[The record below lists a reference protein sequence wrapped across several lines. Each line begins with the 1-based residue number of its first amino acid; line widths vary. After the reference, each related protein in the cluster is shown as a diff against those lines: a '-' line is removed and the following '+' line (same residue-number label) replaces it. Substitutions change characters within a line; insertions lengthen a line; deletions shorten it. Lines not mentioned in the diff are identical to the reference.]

1 MSHLSHHPSP
11 LLAALVRHTLT
22 APRAIALEGPAGS
35 LSYAELAEAVG
46 TLAETLLALRPR
58 VVALLAD
65 NGPDWAV
72 ADLACLAAG
81 IPLVPLPTFFT
92 PAQHAHAVRQAG
104 IDLLLSDRPDALAAL
119 ARPGAPRR
127 LYGSLYL
134 RRLNSIPASLP
145 AGTLKITFTS
155 GTTGTPKGVCLGREA
170 IESVATS
177 LQQAS
182 AAQPDDRHVTVL
194 PLATL
199 LENIGGLYVP
209 LLAGATTRLLPGQQV
224 GLNGSAGVDPTRL
237 LAALGAARATSTIL
251 VPQLLLALVAAI
263 RAGAPR
269 PSALRYVAVG
279 GAPVSP
285 RLLEAAAA
293 LGLPVFEG
301 YGLSECAS
309 VVAVNRPGDHRPGC
323 VGRPLPHVA
332 LAIGPGGA
340 IHVGGAGF
348 LGYLGEAP
356 RHDEWIDT
364 GDVGHL
370 DADGR
375 LHITGRRKNMFITA
389 FGRNVAPEWIERE
402 LLLQAPIAQAAVFG
416 EGRSSNVAVIVAR
429 GAASDAVIDAAI
441 AAANREL
448 PDYARVGTWI
458 RATTPFSPD
467 NGQLTANGRP
477 RREAIAA
484 AYADARVQPHL
495 SDTPKE
501 AHGLLC

>member
-1 MSHLSHHPSP
+1 MSGPSSFI
-11 LLAALVRHTLT
+11 AALTRHAATKPE
-22 APRAIALEGPAGS
+22 APALEGAQHK
-35 LSYAELAEAVG
+35 LDYASLAEAVS
-46 TLAETLLALRPR
+46 TLAEILQALRPR
-58 VVALLAD
+58 VVGLLAD

-92 PAQHAHAVRQAG
+92 PAQHAHAASQAG
-104 IDLLLSDRPDALAAL
+104 IDLLLSDRPEALSTL
-119 ARPGAPRR
+119 ARRDTPRL
-127 LYGSLYL
+127 LYGSLYM
-134 RRLNSIPASLP
+134 RRLDSAPANLP
-145 AGTLKITFTS
+145 PGTLKITFTS

-170 IESVATS
+170 IESVAAS

-182 AAQPDDRHVTVL
+182 AARPDDRHVALL

-209 LLAGATTRLLPGQQV
+209 LLAGATTRLLPGEQV
-224 GLNGSAGVDPTRL
+224 GLNGSAGVDPARL
-237 LAALGAARATSTIL
+237 LAALNAARATSTIL

-263 RAGAPR
+263 RAGAAL
-269 PSALRYVAVG
+269 PSSLRYAAVG

-285 RLLEAAAA
+285 RLLTAATA

-309 VVAVNRPGDHRPGC
+309 VVAVNRPGDNRPGC
-323 VGRPLPHVA
+323 VGRPLAHVA

-340 IHVGGAGF
+340 IHVGGTGF
-348 LGYLGEAP
+348 LGYLGEEP
-356 RHDEWIDT
+356 RHDEWVDT

-389 FGRNVAPEWIERE
+389 FGRNVAPEWVERE

-416 EGRSSNVAVIVAR
+416 EGRSSNVAVIVPR
-429 GAASDAVIDAAI
+429 GGASQADIDAAI
-441 AAANREL
+441 AATNRDL
-448 PDYARVGTWI
+448 PDYARIGAWL
-458 RATTPFSPD
+458 RATAPFSPD
-467 NGQLTANGRP
+467 NGQLTTNGRP

-484 AYADARVQPHL
+484 AYADALAQPHL

>member
-1 MSHLSHHPSP
+1 MSHLSHHPGA
-11 LLAALVRHTLT
+11 LLAALVRHAVTT
-22 APRAIALEGPAGS
+22 PDTIALEGPASG
-35 LSYAELAEAVG
+35 LSYAGLAEAVG

-58 VVALLAD
+58 VVGLLAE

-92 PAQHAHAVRQAG
+92 AAQHAHAVRQAG
-104 IDLLLSDRPDALAAL
+104 VDLLLSDRPDALGTL
-119 ARPGAPRR
+119 ARAGTPRR
-127 LYGSLYL
+127 LHGSLYL
-134 RRLNSIPASLP
+134 RRLNSAPARLP
-145 AGTLKITFTS
+145 SGTLKITFTS

-170 IESVATS
+170 IESVAAS

-182 AAQPDDRHVTVL
+182 AARPDDRHLALL

-209 LLAGATTRLLPGQQV
+209 LLAGATTRLLPGEQV
-224 GLNGSAGVDPTRL
+224 GLNGSAGVDPARL
-237 LAALGAARATSTIL
+237 LTALGTARATSTIL
-251 VPQLLLALVAAI
+251 VPQLLLALVAAL
-263 RAGAPR
+263 RTGAAQ

-285 RLLEAAAA
+285 RLLEAATAR
-293 LGLPVFEG
+293 GLPVFEG

-309 VVAVNRPGDHRPGC
+309 VVAVNRPGDNRPGS

-340 IHVGGAGF
+340 IHIGGAGF

-356 RHDEWIDT
+356 RDGAWVDT

-389 FGRNVAPEWIERE
+389 FGRNVAPEWVERE

-416 EGRSSNVAVIVAR
+416 EGRSSNVAVIVPR
-429 GAASDAVIDAAI
+429 GTASQADIDAAI
-441 AAANREL
+441 AAANRDL

-458 RATTPFSPD
+458 RATTPFNPD

-477 RREAIAA
+477 RREAIAS
-484 AYADARVQPHL
+484 AYANALTPTHP
-495 SDTPKE
+495 SDTSKE
-501 AHGLLC
+501 THGLLC

>member
-1 MSHLSHHPSP
+1 MNGPSP
-11 LLAALVRHTLT
+11 IIAALTRHAARKPE
-22 APRAIALEGPAGS
+22 APALEGALHKLDYAS
-35 LSYAELAEAVG
+35 LTEAVAALAEM
-46 TLAETLLALRPR
+46 LQALRPR
-58 VVALLAD
+58 VVGLLAD

-92 PAQHAHAVRQAG
+92 PAQHAHAVSQAG
-104 IDLLLSDRPDALAAL
+104 IDLLLSDRPEALSTL
-119 ARPGAPRR
+119 ARRGTPRL
-127 LYGSLYL
+127 LYGSLYM
-134 RRLNSIPASLP
+134 RRLNAAPAALP
-145 AGTLKITFTS
+145 PGTLKITFTS

-170 IESVATS
+170 IENVAAS

-182 AAQPDDRHVTVL
+182 EARSGDRHLALL

-209 LLAGATTRLLPGQQV
+209 LLAGATTRLLPGEQV
-224 GLNGSAGVDPTRL
+224 SLSGSTRIDPARL
-237 LAALGAARATSTIL
+237 LAALSAARASSTIL

-263 RAGAPR
+263 RAGASQ
-269 PSALRYVAVG
+269 PSTLRYVAVG
-279 GAPVSP
+279 GAPGSP
-285 RLLEAAAA
+285 RLLEAATA

-309 VVAVNRPGDHRPGC
+309 VVAVNRPGDNQTGS

-340 IHVGGAGF
+340 IHVGGTGF

-356 RHDEWIDT
+356 RHDEWVDT
-364 GDVGHL
+364 GDVGNV

-389 FGRNVAPEWIERE
+389 FGRNVAPEWVERE
-402 LLLQAPIAQAAVFG
+402 LQLQAPIAQVAVFG
-416 EGRSSNVAVIVAR
+416 EGRSSNVAVIVPR
-429 GAASDAVIDAAI
+429 GTASQADIDAAI
-441 AAANREL
+441 AAANRDL
-448 PDYARVGTWI
+448 PDYARVGTWV
-458 RATTPFSPD
+458 RATAPFSPD

-477 RREAIAA
+477 RRDAIAA
-484 AYADARVQPHL
+484 AYPDALAEPHS

-501 AHGLLC
+501 PHGLLC